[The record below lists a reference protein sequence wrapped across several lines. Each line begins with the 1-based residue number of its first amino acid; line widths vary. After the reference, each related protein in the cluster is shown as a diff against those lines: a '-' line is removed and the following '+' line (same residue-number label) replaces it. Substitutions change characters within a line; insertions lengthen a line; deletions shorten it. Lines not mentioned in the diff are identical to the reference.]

1 MTSDI
6 PDIPTFLPS
15 IPPQTKDA
23 IIDPVYRAL
32 LAIDTANP
40 ALFASA
46 IHEAAR
52 FSLNGRLLEGA
63 DAIKTHVY
71 DIVSRIDTT
80 HHLSNLR
87 VTAFDEVKG
96 TASLVATVLAQ
107 HYRQAEGLDA
117 SSKGLLAGG
126 FYFVEAVREGEDS
139 DVWRVKEWVLRVLWR
154 EGDESVMASVN
165 GNGDKK
171 EE

>member
-1 MTSDI
+1 MATGI
-6 PDIPTFLPS
+6 PNIPTFLPK

-32 LAIDTANP
+32 LAIDAANP

-63 DAIKTHVY
+63 DAITTHVY
-71 DIVSRIDTT
+71 DTVSKIETT

-87 VTAFDEVKG
+87 VIEFDELEG

-107 HYRQAEGLDA
+107 HYRPGEGLDA
-117 SSKGLLAGG
+117 SSRGLLAGG
-126 FYFVEAVREGEDS
+126 LYFVGVIREEGDDE
-139 DVWRVKEWVLRVLWR
+139 VWRVKEWSLRVLWR
-154 EGDESVMASVN
+154 EGDEGVMASVN
-165 GNGDKK
+165 GDGEQK

>member
-1 MTSDI
+1 MTTDI
-6 PDIPTFLPS
+6 PNIPTALPR
-15 IPPQTKDA
+15 IPSQTKDA
-23 IIDPVYRAL
+23 IVDPIYRAL
-32 LAIDTANP
+32 LSIDTANP

-71 DIVSRIDTT
+71 DTVSRIDTT

-87 VTAFDEVKG
+87 ITEFDEVTG

-107 HYRQAEGLDA
+107 HYRQGEGLDA

-126 FYFVEAVREGEDS
+126 FYFVDVVREEGDAE
-139 DVWRVKEWVLRVLWR
+139 VWRVKEWTLRVLWR
-154 EGDESVMASVN
+154 EGDEGVMASVN
-165 GNGDKK
+165 ENGEKK

>member
-1 MTSDI
+1 MTTNI
-6 PDIPTFLPS
+6 PNIFTSLPK

-23 IIDPVYRAL
+23 IIDPIYRVL
-32 LAIDTANP
+32 ISIDTASP

-52 FSLNGRLLEGA
+52 FTLNGRLLEGA

-71 DIVSRIDTT
+71 DTVSKIDTT

-87 VTAFDEVKG
+87 VTEFDEVKG

-107 HYRQAEGLDA
+107 HYRPGEGLNA

-126 FYFVEAVREGEDS
+126 LYFVDVIREEEDE
-139 DVWRVKEWVLRVLWR
+139 VWRVKEWLLRVLWR
-154 EGDESVMASVN
+154 EGDEGVMASVN
-165 GNGDKK
+165 GNS
-171 EE
+171 EQ